1 MFAQNT
7 TVRRLFSTRLAFS
20 PLRALIILGALA
32 GFTSTLGCVSP
43 GVNAATSNA
52 QGVDLYVAGD
62 YDGAIESFQN
72 SLEEN
77 PYSAETYYN
86 LGSAYQRKATASG
99 DYNFLTK
106 AEDAYWKALES
117 NPADETI
124 VCCYRGIATSAT
136 ARGDSASAMATLEE
150 WRDRNPDSI
159 EPKLEIAYL
168 LEAQGRDDDAYEIL
182 RQVAQV
188 APNDYRAYYKMGV
201 LSERAGDLNDATEQT
216 KLAAKL
222 TPENN
227 EVVQRA
233 KTLESQYLAQ
243 RRANL
248 QEQNA
253 VASNEQSEASNEQ
266 TQNVSYD
273 SGILPD
279 KTTVVAPTSAQAEEL
294 EPPEIVLPNE
304 DATSTPQTKTN
315 GANTKGA
322 EANDPTFA
330 TNEKLGFGEVSSF
343 SSVAASKSDDS
354 DVKWITNSASSSKIA
369 QTNAEVAQEET
380 ATKPRASQAVFVAT
394 EEVALAQASV
404 QDQTVPTQTTDQNG
418 AQTTA
423 PTAQNAPQASTNNL
437 PRTSRILPR
446 RKRLRDFN
454 SGPPSTTAG
463 SFF

>member
-1 MFAQNT
+1 MFAQIS

-20 PLRALIILGALA
+20 PLCGVVLLGALA
-32 GFTSTLGCVSP
+32 SFASTLGCVSP

-77 PYSAETYYN
+77 PNSAETYYN
-86 LGSAYQRKATASG
+86 LGSAYQRKATATG

-136 ARGDSASAMATLEE
+136 ARGDSTSAMATLEE

-168 LEAQGRDDDAYEIL
+168 LEAQGRDDDAYEAL

-227 EVVQRA
+227 DVAQRA
-233 KTLESQYLAQ
+233 KALESQYLAQ

-248 QEQNA
+248 QEQSA
-253 VASNEQSEASNEQ
+253 VASKDQNDASNEQ
-266 TQNVSYD
+266 TQNVAYGA
-273 SGILPD
+273 GIQPD
-279 KTTVVAPTSAQAEEL
+279 QTTVVAPTAAQAEEL

-304 DATSTPQTKTN
+304 DAAPTPQTN
-315 GANTKGA
+315 GAGT
-322 EANDPTFA
+322 NDPTSA
-330 TNEKLGFGEVSSF
+330 SNERLGFGEVSSF
-343 SSVAASKSDDS
+343 SSVAVSKSDDS
-354 DVKWITNSASSSKIA
+354 DVKWITNSASESKIA
-369 QTNAEVAQEET
+369 QTSAEVAQEET
-380 ATKPRASQAVFVAT
+380 AEKPRATQAVFVAT
-394 EEVALAQASV
+394 EGSQTPEQVV
-404 QDQTVPTQTTDQNG
+404 PPQTVTQPQPQN
-418 AQTTA
+418 ATQTTA
-423 PTAQNAPQASTNNL
+423 PTAQNSAQASTNNL
-437 PRTSRILPR
+437 PRTSKILPR

-454 SGPPSTTAG
+454 SGPPNTTAG